1 MARGAIVAAAKI
13 FANKNARGSG
23 APSGVL
29 AVLELLLLV
38 LLFFLLLL
46 ELLLRLFVV
55 VVVFVALLL
64 LELEAELLVLELGH
78 ELAPARGVLAEPLEL
93 PVELLEVER
102 HLEVAGKV
110 LEGERLEVEPGEVV
124 QPLLEMVEPVE
135 DAPEEFVGRLGLL
148 LEVRPLL
155 LELRP
160 GLAL

>member
-46 ELLLRLFVV
+46 ELLLRLFV

-124 QPLLEMVEPVE
+124 Q
-135 DAPEEFVGRLGLL
+135 
-148 LEVRPLL
+148 
-155 LELRP
+155 
-160 GLAL
+160 